1 MVFSLEFEDV
11 FALLKFV
18 NADDSVCWTSF
29 DVGLC
34 LHCLSVSVLVM
45 VVIMVSMIV
54 MACVVIMI
62 VAMVI
67 MVVIMI
73 VTMVIMI
80 VAVVIMIIVSIFV
93 TVVVVLGVRET
104 VCNRFSV
111 KF

>member
-18 NADDSVCWTSF
+18 NADDSVCWPSF

-54 MACVVIMI
+54 VACV
-62 VAMVI
+62 
-67 MVVIMI
+67 
-73 VTMVIMI
+73 VIMI
-80 VAVVIMIIVSIFV
+80 VAVVIMIIVSIFVTVVIMIIMSIFV